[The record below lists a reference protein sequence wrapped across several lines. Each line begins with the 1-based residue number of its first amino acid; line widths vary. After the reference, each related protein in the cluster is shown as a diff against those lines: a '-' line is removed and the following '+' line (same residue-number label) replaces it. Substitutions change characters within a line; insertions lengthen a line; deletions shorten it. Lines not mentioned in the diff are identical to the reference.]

1 MPGAATDISSRLRE
15 LGIELPEPAAPLAAY
30 VGFVHAGNLLY
41 VSGQV
46 PVRDGA
52 VIATG
57 RLGDTVSLE
66 DGQAC
71 ARLCAVNILAQLR
84 IACEGDWSRVERCVR
99 LGGFVAATPEFE
111 QHPQVINGAS
121 ELIGEVMGER
131 GAHARAAVGVAS
143 LPRGV
148 PVEVDAIFA
157 MR

>member
-30 VGFVHAGNLLY
+30 VGFVQAGNLLY